1 MKKYQVKDY
10 GNKICSSEI
19 PSSQIGANI
28 CTFIGLFGAKRENIK
43 IRDVETGVE
52 MTLDEFNKERR
63 NGKANK

>member
-10 GNKICSSEI
+10 GNKICSSAI

-63 NGKANK
+63 NGKSNK